1 MAGLVPATQPPLL
14 PDMVEADVLWL
25 SAGAAAPAIGLRGFV
40 SLARLA
46 AGHGGGLGTSCL
58 L

>member
-1 MAGLVPATQPPLL
+1 MPATQPPLL